1 MVSPLAFL
9 GVAPDGTSGTPSE
22 LVAGSTDQDAVV
34 TWDVPPGLFPKP
46 QPAPAEHWCGGRG
59 HPACTHCLHRPAC
72 TRSGHLPT
80 LHTPLCTPSLRRVS
94 GTSEPQT
101 PAKLNPELCSGAGS
115 PGQAAS
121 VRDTPARSTRLT
133 TSQRQIITT
142 QHTSSG
148 SCPGGVPA
156 LRGADPRSPT
166 FRTVTCAQLLPG
178 TRRTLPAAL
187 PRSRSRGCP
196 IQTLLVS

>member
-1 MVSPLAFL
+1 MYPQ
-9 GVAPDGTSGTPSE
+9 
-22 LVAGSTDQDAVV
+22 GSSQSHSQPQHAV
-34 TWDVPPGLFPKP
+34 
-46 QPAPAEHWCGGRG
+46 PAEHWCGGRG

-80 LHTPLCTPSLRRVS
+80 LHPPLCTPSLRRVS

-121 VRDTPARSTRLT
+121 VRDIPPRGTRLT

-156 LRGADPRSPT
+156 LRSTDPRSPT
-166 FRTVTCAQLLPG
+166 FRTVTCARLLPRDPQD
-178 TRRTLPAAL
+178 TARRAPSLSQQRMPHTNATGVLILAD
-187 PRSRSRGCP
+187 
-196 IQTLLVS
+196 LL